1 MSDAH
6 DQGEPAAPVTGDAAI
21 DAALSDVA
29 ESAQL
34 TLAEHA
40 QRLDRAQAVLADVL
54 RASREPSPG
63 Q

>member
-6 DQGEPAAPVTGDAAI
+6 DHSASAAPVTGDAAI

-29 ESAQL
+29 ASAQL
-34 TLAEHA
+34 PLAEHA